1 MCSGLRDGYKSVPY
15 SKMLA
20 SPILSLVFIFSAS
33 KFLSS
38 VEFLL
43 VKGERDKDPL
53 CFSFMAP
60 SCPTCWISI
69 PVDLSSLPSFK
80 TFLFHVSTCLFLD
93 SYFAHSYICWSF
105 APMQTLRI
113 IEVLEIIEILIC
125 GRATPT

>member
-43 VKGERDKDPL
+43 VKGERDKDRSFGVYSFYSHKFFL
-53 CFSFMAP
+53 CL
-60 SCPTCWISI
+60 W
-69 PVDLSSLPSFK
+69 L
-80 TFLFHVSTCLFLD
+80 
-93 SYFAHSYICWSF
+93 
-105 APMQTLRI
+105 
-113 IEVLEIIEILIC
+113 
-125 GRATPT
+125 